1 MDITDLLLELT
12 SGTNA
17 LLRASASQF
26 NLTSSQAFHL
36 LSIPYAGTS
45 MSGLAKKLGLDTSTL
60 TRNIQKLEALTYV
73 KREKDSYDKRVQIV
87 MLTQR
92 GRDLVVVLEESLN
105 NIVHEILANINLN
118 IQEHLITVLESLN
131 WSIDSI
137 RNNNA

>member
-1 MDITDLLLELT
+1 
-12 SGTNA
+12 
-17 LLRASASQF
+17 
-26 NLTSSQAFHL
+26 
-36 LSIPYAGTS
+36 